1 MHHMIENGNPEV
13 YANVYKNFTVGQIAL
28 HQPRN
33 APTLIDNNL
42 RLCIQRSRPVYFSL
56 PSDTVGARVDS
67 SALSTPLDLS
77 HSIDSD
83 SREDEAVDAVLEK
96 IYAAKQP
103 YILVDGLVAPNDIV
117 DEVNQ
122 FAKVTGIPTL
132 SLTFGG
138 GIIDGTLPNY
148 HGVHTG
154 RYGSLDFTPYT
165 DTADLAL
172 LFGPLLSD
180 TNTMGWSTIPPNY
193 ITVQFR
199 RTYIK
204 IFGENSKALHIKSAM
219 RKLLDRLDVN
229 RLTFRSS
236 KAASL
241 PSVRELAKSLPTP
254 DPEAPIDQDTFYLRI
269 SSFFRSGDII
279 LCANGTPLAGGR
291 DFVLPPKTKLI
302 NSSVWVS
309 VGQMLPATQGVALAK
324 KELGDGGRTILF
336 EGDGSFQ
343 ATAQELSTIIRYKLD
358 AYIFLINND
367 GYTYE
372 RLIHGM
378 DAEYNDVAP
387 WNYLKAPEMMG
398 APTDGSYDVELHD
411 VGTWGELDA
420 VLKNERFHNG
430 KGLKMVNVRM
440 ARGDVTK
447 NFKAALKAVGDQLR
461 SESPSTVE

>member
-1 MHHMIENGNPEV
+1 MHHMIEDKKPEV
-13 YANVYKNFTVGQIAL
+13 YAEVYKNFTSAQVAL
-28 HQPRN
+28 QNPSK
-33 APTLIDNNL
+33 APALIDDAL
-42 RLCIQRSRPVYFSL
+42 QQCMRTSQPVYFGL
-56 PSDTVGARVDS
+56 PSDIVGAPVDG
-67 SALSTPLDLS
+67 SALSTPLDVFNRPRT
-77 HSIDSD
+77 DTW
-83 SREDEAVDAVLEK
+83 EDENVDAVLEK

-103 YILVDGLVAPNDIV
+103 YILVDGLVAPNNIV

-122 FAKVTGIPTL
+122 FAKITGIPTL

-148 HGVHTG
+148 HGVHAG
-154 RYGSLDFTPYT
+154 KYGSLDFTPYT

-180 TNTMGWSTIPPNY
+180 TNTMGWSTVPPKD

-199 RTYIK
+199 RSHIS
-204 IFGENSKALHIKSAM
+204 IFGKSSKPLDMKRVM
-219 RKLLDRLDVN
+219 RKLIRRLDIN
-229 RLTFRSS
+229 RLSAQS
-236 KAASL
+236 PKAISL
-241 PSVRELAKSLPTP
+241 PSVRDLAKSLPNP
-254 DPEAPIDQDTFYLRI
+254 DPSSRIDQDTFYLRI

-302 NSSVWVS
+302 NSSIWVS
-309 VGQMLPATQGVALAK
+309 VGQMLPATQGVALAQ
-324 KELGDGGRTILF
+324 KELGNGGRTILF

-343 ATAQELSTIIRYKLD
+343 ATAQELSTIIRYRLD

-411 VGTWGELDA
+411 VGTWGELNTI
-420 VLKNERFHNG
+420 LRSEKFHNG

-461 SESPSTVE
+461 ENPAPSTE